1 VHDRLAAHRCRWAV
15 PARGARWLGC
25 DRNPLRRGTDRAEV
39 AFRLLS
45 ALLLLTGVPA
55 AGFAAGWWA
64 EHVALIHDRAQAAA
78 LSQGQLTG
86 GVFLVVTLTMF
97 TTAFAVLGAGTL
109 ARRSLDRHRMRAWD
123 AEWRAVAPLWTRP
136 RA

>member
-1 VHDRLAAHRCRWAV
+1 MTAHRCRWAV

-39 AFRLLS
+39 AIRLLG

-55 AGFAAGWWA
+55 AGFAVGWWA
-64 EHVALIHDRAQAAA
+64 EHVALVHDRAQAAA

-86 GVFLVVTLTMF
+86 GVFLVVTMTMF
-97 TTAFAVLGAGTL
+97 ATAFVVLGAAML

-123 AEWRAVAPLWTRP
+123 AEWRVVAQLGNRP
-136 RA
+136 RT

>member
-1 VHDRLAAHRCRWAV
+1 MAAHRYRWAV

-39 AFRLLS
+39 AIRLLG

-55 AGFAAGWWA
+55 SGFAVGWWA
-64 EHVALIHDRAQAAA
+64 EHVALAHDRAQAAA

-86 GVFLVVTLTMF
+86 GVFLVVTMTMF
-97 TTAFAVLGAGTL
+97 ATAFAVLGVGTL
-109 ARRSLDRHRMRAWD
+109 ARRSLDRRRMRAWD
-123 AEWRAVAPLWTRP
+123 AEWRAVASSWNRP
-136 RA
+136 RT